1 MQYDSE
7 LITAEPEIPDIIPG
21 EGLILIVDDEKAIRI
36 TAGKMLESLGY
47 QVLTAENGEE
57 GLEVFRVHRE
67 EISAVL
73 LDVAMPQMAGDEAY
87 TRMKEI
93 DPNLKVLLSSGFTSD
108 LRVRKTLEA
117 GADGFIKKPY
127 SIAKLSRKIHD
138 VLKS

>member
-1 MQYDSE
+1 
-7 LITAEPEIPDIIPG
+7 
-21 EGLILIVDDEKAIRI
+21 
-36 TAGKMLESLGY
+36 MLESLGY

-57 GLEVFRVHRE
+57 GLEVFRVHQE

-93 DPNLKVLLSSGFTSD
+93 DPKLKVLLSSGFTNDS
-108 LRVRKTLEA
+108 RVRKTLEA